1 MRPLQEVIDHTL
13 ANIPRLPEV
22 QTPLAEATG
31 LYLAGSTVVQTPVPP
46 FDNTAVDGFAVN
58 TSGWQSDL
66 NPLLRVTAT
75 VPAGVDSS
83 QLSIGSEEAI
93 RIMTGAPIPPSADA
107 VVMVEDTSTEG
118 DYVRILKLPQ
128 IGDNI
133 RRRGSDM
140 ETGQH
145 VFETGVQITPAV
157 RGVLASLGVK
167 EVTTFRRPKIGI
179 ISTGD
184 ELSDSAILAPGKI
197 HDSNRPALLDS
208 VTALGATAVDLGNVG
223 DDPDEI
229 RRAFKHAVATCD
241 ALITSGGVSVG
252 DFDYTKAVLNELS
265 DNQITWFQVA
275 IKPAKPFAFGAI
287 SDIPV
292 FGLPGNPVSALVSFE
307 LFVRPSILRMQGASQ
322 LFRPTLS
329 AISTAAIHHEPDGKL
344 HLLRATIGS
353 DRNGGLTATPQN
365 QQGSHMLTGLA
376 RANGL
381 ILSPDGAR
389 IGPGERVDVL
399 LIGNLGA
406 DTFSVP
412 APVPTDK

>member
-22 QTPLAEATG
+22 QTPLAEAAG

-66 NPLLRVTAT
+66 KPLLRVTAT
-75 VPAGVDSS
+75 IPAGVDSS

-167 EVTTFRRPKIGI
+167 KVTTFRRPKIGI

-275 IKPAKPFAFGAI
+275 IKPAKPYAFGRIAGV
-287 SDIPV
+287 PV

-307 LFVRPSILRMQGASQ
+307 LFVRPSIRKMLGTPR
-322 LFRPTLS
+322 LFRPTMRATLTV
-329 AISTAAIHHEPDGKL
+329 AINHQPDGKL
-344 HLLRATIGS
+344 HLLRGVVETDGH
-353 DRNGGLTATPQN
+353 GGLIVTPQGH
-365 QQGSHMLTGLA
+365 QGSHVLTGMA
-376 RANGL
+376 QANGL
-381 ILSPDGAR
+381 MLVPDGAHLK
-389 IGPGERVDVL
+389 PGDATDVIIVEEL
-399 LIGNLGA
+399 GN
-406 DTFSVP
+406 
-412 APVPTDK
+412 PTLTLPHTKLDG

>member
-13 ANIPRLPEV
+13 ANINRLPEV
-22 QTPLAEATG
+22 RTPLAEATG
-31 LYLAGSTVVQTPVPP
+31 LYLTGSTVVQTPVPP
-46 FDNTAVDGFAVN
+46 FDNTAVDGFAIN
-58 TSGWQSDL
+58 MSDWPSDPA
-66 NPLLRVTAT
+66 PLLRVTAT
-75 VPAGVDSS
+75 IAAGVDSS
-83 QLSIGSEEAI
+83 QLRIGNDEAV
-93 RIMTGAPIPPSADA
+93 RIMTGAPIPPDTDA
-107 VVMVEDTSTEG
+107 VVMVEDTTTEG
-118 DYVRILKLPQ
+118 DCVRIHKLPQ

-140 ETGQH
+140 EVGQH
-145 VFETGVQITPAV
+145 VFEAGVQITPAV
-157 RGVLASLGVK
+157 KGVLASLGVK
-167 EVTTFRRPKIGI
+167 EVTTFRRPKIGV

-184 ELSDSAILAPGKI
+184 ELSDAAILAPGKI

-208 VTALGATAVDLGNVG
+208 VAALGAAAVDLGNVG
-223 DDPDEI
+223 DDPEEI
-229 RRAFKHAVATCD
+229 TRAFKHAVATCD

-287 SDIPV
+287 NDIPV

-322 LFRPTLS
+322 LFRPTLT
-329 AISTAAIHHEPDGKL
+329 AISAVALHHEPDGKL
-344 HLLRATIGS
+344 HLLRATIES
-353 DRNGGLTATPQN
+353 DKNGGLTATPQN

-389 IGPGERVDVL
+389 IEPGERVDVL
-399 LIGNLGA
+399 LLGNLGA
-406 DTFSVP
+406 DAFSVP
-412 APVPTDK
+412 VPITGGS